1 MRAFQILAV
10 VAAFVASA
18 TPSTSE
24 PIITYGAIAFGV
36 KLGNTDAALGI
47 AYDQKTIEAAT
58 KKALE
63 TCQEK
68 AGSYCVVKAQWRS
81 PGCGF
86 ATFGEV
92 LQKGKRTG
100 FYYTQAGNASSALSS
115 CKEGGAVNCLPP
127 VGGCSG
133 PQSAAS
139 N

>member
-10 VAAFVASA
+10 VAALAASA
-18 TPSTSE
+18 TPSSTESV
-24 PIITYGAIAFGV
+24 ITYGAIAFGV
-36 KLGNTDAALGI
+36 SLGNTDAALGI
-47 AYDQKTIEAAT
+47 AYDQGTPEAAT

-68 AGSYCVVKAQWRS
+68 AGSYCVVKAQWKS

-92 LQKGKRTG
+92 VQKGKRTG
-100 FYYTQAGNASSALSS
+100 FYYTQAGNATSALNS
-115 CKEGGAVNCLPP
+115 CKEGGAINCQPP
-127 VGGCSG
+127 VGGCNG
-133 PQSAAS
+133 PQPTAS